1 MYNYCVWTCGKM
13 LARIEYIDLIIKTN
27 NFYVNF
33 EMMKFDFGL
42 TLRRKKKKSTEP
54 MENDIIS
61 M

>member
-1 MYNYCVWTCGKM
+1 M